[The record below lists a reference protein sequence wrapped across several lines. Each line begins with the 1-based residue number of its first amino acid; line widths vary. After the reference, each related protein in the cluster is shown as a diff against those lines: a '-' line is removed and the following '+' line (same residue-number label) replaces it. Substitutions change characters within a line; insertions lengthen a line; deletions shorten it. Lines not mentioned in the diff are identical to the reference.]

1 MDYNSGEYFNLICEE
16 EAHRGELT
24 SYYFRWILLVIA
36 LMASLSLLTSRTHS
50 GLGVYAIVLLSVG
63 VIYNVVLTA
72 LIRMKGLSRLKML
85 KYISVTMDVGLVT
98 SFYFLVSLHENPE
111 AVATA
116 VIMYLYPTLIFL
128 SSLRYEKGLIIYTTV
143 LVLVLNNLCF
153 FIRYPHISREL
164 VEKVYMLDVRGQILK
179 SAYLAIFGFFILKIP
194 PIIYRLLDKQREFF
208 GEMQKSLEQQKVLT
222 EETRERL
229 GIAVNLSSS
238 YNENLS
244 GLSSIEE
251 NLNGNLEISHR
262 QFDNSENIKSLM
274 ARISTT
280 VQDVGENISGI
291 SASTDI
297 FSGLIENGKAFI
309 SEQSRKMND
318 AIGNNSRVVSAIEEF
333 NKSIGQIDQIVQTID
348 SIADQTNLLSLN
360 AAIEAARAGEAGR
373 GFAVVSGE
381 VGKLAEQSAKATLE
395 ISKIVKSV
403 QKDSEMLVQEVKTS
417 NRYLSEQELLMRESQ
432 NIYSEISRQFDNINT
447 MIRQAN
453 RTINEIVSS
462 VSSSSEL
469 INMNN
474 DLSSRINSNMS
485 AISQTLLDYRESSDH
500 VYRQIQSLLTV
511 SPSAG

>member
-1 MDYNSGEYFNLICEE
+1 
-16 EAHRGELT
+16 
-24 SYYFRWILLVIA
+24 
-36 LMASLSLLTSRTHS
+36 
-50 GLGVYAIVLLSVG
+50 
-63 VIYNVVLTA
+63 
-72 LIRMKGLSRLKML
+72 
-85 KYISVTMDVGLVT
+85 
-98 SFYFLVSLHENPE
+98 
-111 AVATA
+111 
-116 VIMYLYPTLIFL
+116 
-128 SSLRYEKGLIIYTTV
+128 
-143 LVLVLNNLCF
+143 
-153 FIRYPHISREL
+153 
-164 VEKVYMLDVRGQILK
+164 
-179 SAYLAIFGFFILKIP
+179 
-194 PIIYRLLDKQREFF
+194 
-208 GEMQKSLEQQKVLT
+208 VLT

-274 ARISTT
+274 DRISKT

-318 AIGNNSRVVSAIEEF
+318 AIGNNSRVVTAIEEF

-403 QKDSEMLVQEVKTS
+403 QKDSEMLVQEVNKS

-453 RTINEIVSS
+453 RTINEIVAS

-485 AISQTLLDYRESSDH
+485 AISQILLDYRESSDH

-511 SPSAG
+511 SPSAV